1 MIEPRLI
8 RFALA
13 ALRSTLQLDESGAV
27 VDAIRCIDLPESRH
41 STAVK
46 PTFITL
52 VTMRNDEVAGLNGH
66 FYPSRLATSPH
77 AFALSSVPRIEEL
90 TAMVPSKQ

>member
-27 VDAIRCIDLPESRH
+27 VDPIRSIDLPESRH
-41 STAVK
+41 STAVR

-66 FYPSRLATSPH
+66 V
-77 AFALSSVPRIEEL
+77 LSEPIGYQPACICLIFSS
-90 TAMVPSKQ
+90 TY